1 VRVVLHSSDGAMVI
15 CFVTVLLDPIIDYAE
30 QISSSSYS
38 VQPAAAAARVSD
50 HKWIMRETESR
61 LVLISLATD
70 CNCMVALN
78 GFSKE

>member
-1 VRVVLHSSDGAMVI
+1 
-15 CFVTVLLDPIIDYAE
+15 VTVLLDPIIDYAE
-30 QISSSSYS
+30 QISSSNCS
-38 VQPAAAAARVSD
+38 VQPAAAAAARVSD